1 MSVSVVLKAGLVA
14 LSLYAAVAA
23 ATFFFQ
29 RHLLFFPSF
38 TYEFS
43 PSDAGLSYEQV
54 WVNTEDGERL
64 HGWLIAAQP
73 DSAGQGTVLFF
84 QGNAGN
90 KASRIPLAANLS
102 NAGYSVFLVDYRGYG
117 QSTGQPPT
125 EGGLYADALASWRF
139 LVDGRGIDPNNIVL
153 FGRSLGGGPA
163 TWLATQVDA
172 RALLL
177 ESTFTSVPNVAAY
190 HYPILPVRWL
200 ARYQFDS
207 LSRIVDIGMPVHVIH
222 GRGDEVVPFEHGQ
235 RLYGAA
241 RSPKAF
247 TATHDTH
254 NRVSEETIRARLE
267 ALRGAGERPSPGT

>member
-1 MSVSVVLKAGLVA
+1 MSVSAVLKVGLVA

-29 RHLLFFPSF
+29 RHLLFFPSS
-38 TYEFS
+38 TYGFS

-54 WVNTEDGERL
+54 WVNTDDGERL

-73 DSAGQGTVLFF
+73 DSAAQGTVLFF

-90 KASRIPLAANLS
+90 KATRIPLAADLS
-102 NAGYSVFLVDYRGYG
+102 NAGYNVFLVDYRGYG
-117 QSTGQPPT
+117 QSTGQPT
-125 EGGLYADALASWRF
+125 EDGLYADALASWRF
-139 LVDGRGIDPNNIVL
+139 LVDERRIDPSNIVL

-163 TWLATQVDA
+163 TWLASQVGA
-172 RALLL
+172 RTLLL

-200 ARYQFDS
+200 SRYQFDS
-207 LSRIVDIGMPVHVIH
+207 LSRIADVGMPVHIIH
-222 GRGDEVVPFEHGQ
+222 GRKDEVVPFEHGQ
-235 RLYGAA
+235 RLHKAA
-241 RSPKAF
+241 RPPKAF

-254 NRVSEETIRARLE
+254 NRISEETTRARRQ
-267 ALRGAGERPSPGT
+267 ALQASAERQSPDA